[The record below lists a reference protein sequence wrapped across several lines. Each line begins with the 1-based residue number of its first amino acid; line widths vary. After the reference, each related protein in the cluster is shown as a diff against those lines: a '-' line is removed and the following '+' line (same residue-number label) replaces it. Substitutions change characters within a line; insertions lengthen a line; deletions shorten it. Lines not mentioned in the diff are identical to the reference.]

1 MFVHTKALLF
11 SKKWHIL
18 AKIPVLGNLTHKL
31 SNRLAPFHC
40 STLLSPTLRLN
51 TLALVREGFKNQ
63 FHRICPLEEGTT
75 PAPPMAIFRGNF
87 PQKTSRKSQRKGDV
101 PLVLLTI
108 INQCYANLMIWSH
121 LVSRQVWR
129 PVESLGRHNH
139 RCWDLVCFHFW
150 CESFIHVILKKKNQ
164 FSNPSPSGPPCV
176 GFAHRCGKDRRV
188 PGQWHYLFQCC

>member
-1 MFVHTKALLF
+1 MGTSYQVELLRCSHTKALLF

-63 FHRICPLEEGTT
+63 FHRICLLEEGTT
-75 PAPPMAIFRGNF
+75 PAPPKAIF
-87 PQKTSRKSQRKGDV
+87 PKKTSRKSQRKGEV

-108 INQCYANLMIWSH
+108 INQCYANHTWFPGRYGDPLNPWGDIITVAETWCASTPD
-121 LVSRQVWR
+121 VSLCI
-129 PVESLGRHNH
+129 S
-139 RCWDLVCFHFW
+139 
-150 CESFIHVILKKKNQ
+150 SM
-164 FSNPSPSGPPCV
+164 
-176 GFAHRCGKDRRV
+176 
-188 PGQWHYLFQCC
+188 